1 MTALAFPHR
10 FDYLESKDRARAVAA
25 HLEFMGPG
33 AYVEI
38 ESDSPNASRNC
49 GTLVGVGLEMA
60 VQVREDGTALK
71 TELSHITCVSPT
83 SPPESASHLLL
94 AALARRLVHLQDTLH
109 KAYGENRRTKE
120 AAQYRRDLKQQVE
133 MAEEALHRAVHGTY
147 AF

>member
-38 ESDSPNASRNC
+38 ESDSPGVPPRR
-49 GTLVGVGLEMA
+49 GTLVGVGLAIA
-60 VQVREDGTALK
+60 VQVREDGIDLES
-71 TELSHITCVSPT
+71 ELSHVTCISMI